1 MNAVLDLFNVLHEPT
16 AVFERVREK
25 PRWLVPL
32 LINIAL
38 LMVLTFVLRPYYI
51 AAFQGVAGSLPPE
64 QAARMP
70 SPQTQAMFGVIF
82 TPLAVFLGVLAG
94 AGLLWVAGA
103 LTGAEARYKMM
114 LAVLSH
120 SYITFVLY
128 SVVAG
133 LVLFTRGVESVSGM
147 EDLRP
152 ALGLDLLAPDA
163 GRFLGAFLNGIN
175 PFSIWGVWLTG
186 VGVSVTHKT
195 SRGTGMTVA
204 AIAYLIGLAISSAL
218 QMLQG
223 GPR

>member
-16 AVFERVREK
+16 PVFERLREK

-51 AAFQGVAGSLPPE
+51 AAFQGMAGSMPPE

-82 TPLAVFLGVLAG
+82 TPLVVFLGVLAG

-103 LTGAEARYKMM
+103 LSGAEARYNLM
-114 LAVLSH
+114 LSVLSH
-120 SYITFVLY
+120 TYVTFVLY
-128 SVVAG
+128 SIVAA
-133 LVLFTRGVESVSGM
+133 LVLMVRGVESVSGM
-147 EDLRP
+147 DDLRP
-152 ALGLDLLAPDA
+152 ALGLDLVAPEA

-186 VGVSVTHKT
+186 VGVSVTHRT

-204 AIAYLIGLAISSAL
+204 AIAYLIALAISAAL
-218 QMLQG
+218 QMLQA